1 MEVVRGG
8 VGDEVV
14 EDGSRADGL
23 TGQEF
28 HFEGDVNRVAPC
40 IVQSRG
46 GGGGRGEEGSP
57 STCGVGIS
65 GYCLMDLP
73 MPTVDE
79 PAFGPDGLL
88 KTIPSLHDGG
98 GVAAED
104 KGCLSSEKGGLLS
117 LSVRHVE
124 QEEREAGDAPA
135 TVVIRTVAEA
145 YGEGAGEVVSAD
157 AASWEDGRI
166 FFFFFFFRQENITK
180 NGKLLRRGRS
190 TMYEV
195 EKLKSLGF

>member
-1 MEVVRGG
+1 
-8 VGDEVV
+8 
-14 EDGSRADGL
+14 
-23 TGQEF
+23 
-28 HFEGDVNRVAPC
+28 
-40 IVQSRG
+40 
-46 GGGGRGEEGSP
+46 
-57 STCGVGIS
+57 
-65 GYCLMDLP
+65 

-157 AASWEDGRI
+157 AASWEDGRSGGG
-166 FFFFFFFRQENITK
+166 EEHGG
-180 NGKLLRRGRS
+180 GKPDSPTTGQGGRRSGWKR
-190 TMYEV
+190 
-195 EKLKSLGF
+195 